1 MSERTHALLT
11 IIFAGL
17 CACDAI
23 CIMAV
28 GLGPVDPADR
38 GNPARILWQET
49 SRMRVAA
56 PPFRA
61 GETLR
66 YRVAWKGVPCAEFRT
81 TLRTERRGGRDWLV
95 MGYEGR
101 TGSVIELLWSF
112 STAGETWLDPGTLLP
127 SHGVRVSREKD
138 EVEVSW
144 TRFDRLSRS
153 VSEIK
158 MESDDEEPDF
168 ERIAFVHGLDLPA
181 MFLMVRAL
189 EWDTPGSRTLELVH
203 GDEAYALELVPDGKQ
218 VVETKAGRFEA
229 LAVDLKVSALTG
241 DEDEQQAETQRYRRI
256 RLWLSEKRRIPV
268 RVEME
273 VFVGAVTL
281 ELTGME

>member
-1 MSERTHALLT
+1 MSEHKHALLS

-28 GLGPVDPADR
+28 ALGPMDLPGAGDP
-38 GNPARILWQET
+38 GRIVWRET
-49 SRMRVAA
+49 ARMRVDE
-56 PPFRA
+56 PPFHP

-66 YRVAWKGVPCAEFRT
+66 YRIAWKGVPCAEFRT
-81 TLRTERRGGRDWLV
+81 TLRTERRDDREWLV
-95 MGYEGR
+95 VEYAGQ
-101 TGSVIELLWSF
+101 TGSVIQLLWSF
-112 STAGETWLDPGTLLP
+112 STAGETWLNPRTLLP

-144 TRFDRLSRS
+144 TRFDRLSRN
-153 VSEIK
+153 VTEIK
-158 MESDDEEPDF
+158 MESDDEEPDC

-181 MFLMVRAL
+181 TFLMIRAL
-189 EWDTPGSRTLELVH
+189 DWDTPGSRTLELVH
-203 GDEAYALELVPDGKQ
+203 GDEAYALEMVPDGKQ
-218 VVETKAGRFEA
+218 LVQTEAGLFEA
-229 LAVDLKVSALTG
+229 LAVDLKVIALTG
-241 DEDEQQAETQRYRRI
+241 EEDEQQTETERYRRI
-256 RLWLSEKRRIPV
+256 RLWLSEKDRIPV

-281 ELTGME
+281 ELTAVE